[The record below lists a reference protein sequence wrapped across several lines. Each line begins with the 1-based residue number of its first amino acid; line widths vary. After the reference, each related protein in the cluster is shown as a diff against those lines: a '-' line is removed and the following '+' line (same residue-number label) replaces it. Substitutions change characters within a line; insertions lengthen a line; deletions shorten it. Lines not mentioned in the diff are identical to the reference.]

1 MQNVLDSSREE
12 DMSGSLASLRG
23 IGWFALAF
31 WLPLG
36 CHADVR
42 GPTGNSAGTGTGGT
56 AGSPGTTPGPGKP
69 PGPGVST
76 VDCTKPIPLAKPRIW
91 RLTQNQIRNT
101 LRDRFGF
108 VPPDVETFPAE
119 ARLDGFA
126 NRSDDLKISPLL
138 ADGYFRAAE
147 ELGAQA
153 ATNPVPFGIT
163 CAVASIATG
172 TCLRTFLT
180 TFGEKMWRRP
190 LTDAEVTSFTTL
202 YTTTAAQGAGPA
214 GGIQSVV
221 EAFFLSPNFLHRSE
235 LGITQVAGAVTPL
248 TDFELASAL
257 SYTLWDTAPD
267 DVLLGLARQGKLRD
281 KTVLVGE
288 TKRMLGSVTQAS
300 PAMHH
305 FLQQWMYIETLPQA
319 NKDVTVYP
327 LGTMEVAADL
337 LEENRL
343 FMNSVLFDAA
353 GDRSLKTLF
362 TANYGFVNSRT
373 APVYGIQG
381 VTGTGLVRRDLNP
394 SERRGIFSQ
403 AGFMWA
409 HADPDG
415 TRLVGRGSYF
425 RGELLCDRVAP
436 PPGGVVAQVRV
447 APPDATGREKFTIH
461 SIPACAGCHRL
472 FDGLGFAMESYD
484 GIGRFRATDKGKTI
498 DPSGTLPLPS
508 DPSGPGLAFSS
519 FVDLIDKLSNKPDIY
534 NCFATK
540 YLTYASGRNI
550 DSINTCESKN
560 VVDDFAKAGY
570 KIDSL
575 VLSVVSSP
583 NFMDRTN

>member
-1 MQNVLDSSREE
+1 L
-12 DMSGSLASLRG
+12 
-23 IGWFALAF
+23 
-31 WLPLG
+31 
-36 CHADVR
+36 
-42 GPTGNSAGTGTGGT
+42 
-56 AGSPGTTPGPGKP
+56 
-69 PGPGVST
+69 
-76 VDCTKPIPLAKPRIW
+76 
-91 RLTQNQIRNT
+91 
-101 LRDRFGF
+101 
-108 VPPDVETFPAE
+108 
-119 ARLDGFA
+119 
-126 NRSDDLKISPLL
+126 
-138 ADGYFRAAE
+138 
-147 ELGAQA
+147 
-153 ATNPVPFGIT
+153 
-163 CAVASIATG
+163 
-172 TCLRTFLT
+172 
-180 TFGEKMWRRP
+180 
-190 LTDAEVTSFTTL
+190 
-202 YTTTAAQGAGPA
+202 
-214 GGIQSVV
+214 
-221 EAFFLSPNFLHRSE
+221 
-235 LGITQVAGAVTPL
+235 TPL

-267 DVLLGLARQGKLRD
+267 DALFGLAKQGKLRD
-281 KTVLVGE
+281 KTVLVSE
-288 TKRMLGSVTQAS
+288 TQRMLGSVTQAS

-305 FLQQWMYIETLPQA
+305 FLQQWMYIESLPQA
-319 NKDVTVYP
+319 NKDLTVYP
-327 LGTMEVAADL
+327 LGTMPVAADL

-373 APVYGIQG
+373 APIYGIQD
-381 VTGTGLVRRDLNP
+381 VTGTDLVRRDLNP
-394 SERRGIFSQ
+394 NERRGIFGQ

-508 DPSGPGLAFSS
+508 DPSGPGLAFAS
-519 FVDLIDKLSNKPDIY
+519 FVDLIDKLANKPDIY
-534 NCFATK
+534 SCFATK
-540 YLTYASGRNI
+540 YLSYASGRSI
-550 DSINTCESKN
+550 DSINTCETKG
-560 VVDDFAKAGY
+560 VIDEFAKSGY

-575 VLSVVSSP
+575 VLSVVNSP
-583 NFMDRTN
+583 NFIDRTN